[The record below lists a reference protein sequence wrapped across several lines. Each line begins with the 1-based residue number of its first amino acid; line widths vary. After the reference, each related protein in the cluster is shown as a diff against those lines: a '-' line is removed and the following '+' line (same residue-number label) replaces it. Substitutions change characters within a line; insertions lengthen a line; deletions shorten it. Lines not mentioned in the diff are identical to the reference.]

1 MQPAENFK
9 IYISAFE
16 KELDRV
22 VIDSISPEP
31 YCRKYLTHLLEHK
44 KYYLAIYADVLT
56 KLAGHSSKQKSTITL
71 VDYGSGNGLL
81 GIFAKFCG
89 FKKVI
94 LNDIDAKFVNAS
106 QQLSA
111 QLNIGLDGYITG
123 GIEALQL
130 YCKNEKPDAIAG
142 TDVIE
147 HIYDL
152 ENFLSGLQQI
162 NPSMVSVFTTAS
174 NPVNFFKVRALKKMQ
189 VKDELEG
196 GDPGDHVL
204 FGESPLEPFL
214 KLREQIIRKNNIDL
228 PEAGVIELSK
238 ATRGMNERDIIKAVE
253 KYRIFKKLPQT
264 AEGTNTCN
272 PLNGS
277 WTERILSLDTYISL
291 YKVAGFTC
299 TIYAGFYNEYDGR
312 TGAFVKKLLNAA
324 IGFIGKRIS
333 PYIVI
338 VGTKL

>member
-152 ENFLSGLQQI
+152 EHFFSVLQQI

-174 NPVNFFKVRALKKMQ
+174 NPVNFFKVRALRKIQM
-189 VKDELEG
+189 KDELEG
-196 GDPGDHVL
+196 GEPGDHIL
-204 FGESPLEPFL
+204 FGENPLEPFL
-214 KLREQIIRKNNIDL
+214 KIREQIIRKNDHGL
-228 PEAGVIELSK
+228 PNAEVIKLAS
-238 ATRGMNERDIIKAVE
+238 ATRGMIEADIIKAITQYHIS
-253 KYRIFKKLPQT
+253 KRLPVP
-264 AEGTNTCN
+264 AADSNTCN

-277 WTERILSLDTYISL
+277 WTERILSLDRYISL
-291 YKVAGFTC
+291 YSAVRFTC
-299 TIYAGFYNEYDGR
+299 KFYAGFYNEYEGGAR
-312 TGAFVKKLLNAA
+312 AFVKKLLNASLN
-324 IGFIGKRIS
+324 ILGNRIS

-338 VGTKL
+338 VGYRI